1 MKQITDPEQMHLYLS
16 DESRRAGKAQSVCF
30 PANVREIRQLLLAD
44 RCSPITLQ
52 GGRTGVTAGAVP
64 DGGLVINLSAMDQV
78 LADSNHADG
87 TAVVQ
92 PGVLLCRLQ
101 ELLARQH
108 RFFPPDPTE
117 TTATLGGM
125 VNCNSSGA
133 RSFRYGS
140 TRDHIRRLDMILSD
154 GDPLSIRRG
163 QYHAKAGL
171 FSVTTGSGRTISGA
185 LPRIHMPEVR
195 KHTAG
200 YFIRSDMDML
210 DLFIGSEGTLG
221 IVTEIEIDVLPQ
233 PKHLWSTLVFFEK
246 ECSALRFV
254 RMLREELY
262 DSSFEGSVLF
272 DRSDSAAGQPLQQ
285 PDQPLQ
291 QPGQPLQT
299 EAIEFFGVD
308 TLNMLRL
315 AQQEGSAL
323 TDLPPIPAGCA
334 IYAEFSSDTRGA
346 LEPLCRALGQQIQ
359 AAGGDPGRAWFAFRG
374 PDMQRLKDFRHA
386 APVCV
391 NEQISAIRK
400 QHPGITKLGTD
411 MSVPDCCL
419 EKVFDMYRTGL
430 AREGFCSSLFGHIG
444 NNHLHCNI
452 IPGNEEEY
460 QRGRKLY
467 ERWAEEVV
475 RMGGTVSAEHGIG
488 KLKPW
493 LLRKLYTEDELQAMR
508 ELKRLFDPE
517 MRLNPGN
524 IFG

>member
-1 MKQITDPEQMHLYLS
+1 MKRITDPEQMHLYLS

-30 PANVREIRQLLLAD
+30 PADTRELQQLLLAD

-64 DGGLVINLSAMDQV
+64 DGGLVINLSAMNQV
-78 LADSNHADG
+78 LTLPEADADG

-92 PGVLLCRLQ
+92 PGILLCRLQ
-101 ELLARQH
+101 ELLARQNQ
-108 RFFPPDPTE
+108 FFPPDPTE

-125 VNCNSSGA
+125 VSCNSSGA

-140 TRDHIRRLDMILSD
+140 TRDHIRRLEMVLSD
-154 GDPLSIRRG
+154 GDTLSIRRG
-163 QYHAKAGL
+163 QYHAKAGH
-171 FSVTTGSGRTISGA
+171 FSVTTGSGRIISGT
-185 LPRIHMPEVR
+185 LPQIHMPEVR

-221 IVTEIEIDVLPQ
+221 IVTEIELNVLPQ
-233 PKHLWSTLVFFEK
+233 PAYLWSTIAFFE
-246 ECSALRFV
+246 EENSALRFV
-254 RMLREELY
+254 RMLRG
-262 DSSFEGSVLF
+262 DC
-272 DRSDSAAGQPLQQ
+272 SDSGLGEAVLPSESGQPLRQSGL
-285 PDQPLQ
+285 PLQ
-291 QPGQPLQT
+291 P
-299 EAIEFFGVD
+299 EAIEFFGAD
-308 TLNMLRL
+308 TLNMLRA
-315 AQQEGSAL
+315 AQREGSIL
-323 TDLPPIPAGCA
+323 IDLPAIPAGCA
-334 IYAEFSSDTRGA
+334 IYAEFASDTRKA

-359 AAGGDPGRAWFAFRG
+359 EAGSDPGRAWFAFRG

-419 EKVFDMYRTGL
+419 EKVFEMYRADL

-452 IPGNEEEY
+452 IPRSEEEY
-460 QRGRKLY
+460 QRGKQLY

-493 LLRKLYTEDELQAMR
+493 LLRKLYTGDELQAML

-524 IFG
+524 IFGNFSG